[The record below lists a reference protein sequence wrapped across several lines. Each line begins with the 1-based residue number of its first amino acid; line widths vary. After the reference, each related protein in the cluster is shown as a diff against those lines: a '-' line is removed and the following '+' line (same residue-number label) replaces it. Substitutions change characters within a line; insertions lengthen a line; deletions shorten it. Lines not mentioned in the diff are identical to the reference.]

1 MNLLFLDITQVS
13 KSVVFL
19 ADGLLTYTLLAYYL
33 TRGVSPDKAKF
44 FQPLI
49 IGNQYNF
56 TLILPHQKVE
66 KPL

>member
-33 TRGVSPDKAKF
+33 TRGVSPDNAKF
-44 FQPLI
+44 CQPVI
-49 IGNQYNF
+49 IGNQ
-56 TLILPHQKVE
+56 H
-66 KPL
+66 